1 MPELGLKSRGI
12 GIATVLII
20 VGFFVAQLPFLDAI
34 YRFHF
39 DEKYYTDAAIGML
52 RHGDLLVPHYSDG
65 SLRLRKPVLTYWVI
79 LSGFELG
86 GVSYG
91 AGRMG
96 ILLAA
101 TGVLAAT
108 ALLAR
113 RLFGRPEA
121 GLVAVALLVA
131 DHEMF
136 TASWRLN
143 PDALLTL
150 WITVALTGFALHAFS
165 QRGSTPGLLLGYL
178 GAGLALATKGFLG
191 VAAAIYGLAFIKWGS
206 LHLPGTDRRTRIH
219 WLGAAGAI
227 LLGGAWYAAMAMR
240 FGPGSLLDF
249 LKDQAGLQP
258 GGAGAGIAGHPP
270 RYLLATLGDFLL
282 AFVLLFLGW
291 RVAPA
296 RIRGFWNKN
305 RRLVL
310 YALGWFALIFFVFAF
325 GRVFRPRY
333 LFPAHPF
340 LAALLGAAIVELL
353 DDLRFRNVLSRS
365 RIWAFA
371 LAALLGLLVALIGLR
386 FDWRFP
392 LAGAVLFLGAILW
405 RLRAR
410 TPMALVVGMCV
421 WIFGVLWSYDAF
433 LRPVFGSSPSRE
445 LAQRLESV
453 STERPL
459 LCFGVPY
466 RIQAQLAVLTAG
478 RYMPRAVRDLDVTQ
492 TSVLPLVLVAES
504 AVDKLPADLYQ
515 QDLTVHM
522 YRHVDARLFLDSWG
536 GVDRDALLAERRRS
550 VVLALPLE

>member
-1 MPELGLKSRGI
+1 MPQSGLSSRGVS
-12 GIATVLII
+12 IATALII
-20 VGFFVAQLPFLDAI
+20 LGFFFAQLPLLDAT

-91 AGRMG
+91 AARMG

-101 TGVLAAT
+101 TGILTAT

-121 GLVAVALLVA
+121 GLVAVALLAA

-150 WITVALTGFALHAFS
+150 WITLALTGFALHAFS
-165 QRGSTPGLLLGYL
+165 PRGSASGLWLGYL

-191 VAAAIYGLAFIKWGS
+191 VAALLYGLAFIRWGS
-206 LHLPGTDRRTRIH
+206 HHLPGTDNRKGIH
-219 WLGAAGAI
+219 WIGAATTI
-227 LLGGAWYAAMAMR
+227 IIGGAWYVAMAMR
-240 FGPGSLLDF
+240 FGPASLLDF
-249 LKDQAGLQP
+249 LRDQAGLQP

-270 RYLLATLGDFLL
+270 RYLLATFGDFLL
-282 AFVLLFLGW
+282 AFLLLFMGW
-291 RVAPA
+291 RIAPE
-296 RIRGFWNKN
+296 RIRGFWFKN
-305 RRLVL
+305 RRLAL
-310 YALGWFALIFFVFAF
+310 YVLGWFLLIFLVFAF

-333 LFPAHPF
+333 LFPTHPV
-340 LAALLGAAIVELL
+340 LATLMGAAIVELL
-353 DDLRFRNVLSRS
+353 DDSRFRNALWRF
-365 RIWAFA
+365 RTWGFA

-392 LAGAVLFLGAILW
+392 TAGAVLFMGAAVW
-405 RLRAR
+405 RLRSR
-410 TPMALVVGMCV
+410 TATGVVLGACI
-421 WIFGVLWSYDAF
+421 WIFGVLWTYDAF
-433 LRPVFGSSPSRE
+433 LRPVFGGSPSRE
-445 LAQRLESV
+445 LAQRLDTVPE
-453 STERPL
+453 ERPL
-459 LCFGVPY
+459 LCLGVPY
-466 RIQAQLAVLTAG
+466 RIQAQLAVLSAG
-478 RYMPRAVRDLDVTQ
+478 RFMPRAVRDIGQDRA
-492 TSVLPLVLVAES
+492 SEPPIVLISEQATE
-504 AVDKLPADLYQ
+504 KLPAGLYK
-515 QDLTVHM
+515 QDLKVHM
-522 YRHVDARLFLDSWG
+522 YRHVDAQLFLDSWR
-536 GVDRDALLAERRRS
+536 GVARDTLLAERRRS